1 LLLLHYVIYLR
12 YCTKYTICRDCYL
25 GLILLGTLFFLLTLI
40 NIEMK
45 FATIKLQLSAM
56 MFIQFFIWGAWYVT
70 MGTYLGQ
77 TLHFTGVQIGL
88 AYGTAAIAS
97 MISPFIVGMI
107 ADRFFSANQV
117 MAFLNLIGAGL
128 LFWLTQIKD
137 FSLFFPVLFAYTIC
151 YMPTTALCNS
161 ISFTNLRDPGK
172 EFSRIRLLGSIGW
185 IVAGV
190 LVSFLKVEHLATP
203 FLIAGISSVVGIIL
217 ALLLPYKKPER
228 SKEKVSFIKMLGFDA
243 FKLTKER
250 SFSVLL
256 IFSALT
262 CIPLAFYDSFTN
274 LFLNNIGIQNAAA
287 AMSMG
292 QIAEIIFLFTFPF
305 FFAKLRYKGSIG
317 MAMVVWMALYGFFA
331 LGASTGINAFI
342 YTALPFHGFC
352 FTFFFVSGQL
362 FVDEK
367 APSCLRNSA
376 QGLIAFA
383 TYGVGKYLG
392 TLIAGNVVDQFA
404 VNNSYD
410 WISIWLVPFI
420 LTTVI
425 FISFMLFFKENK
437 TVQ

>member
-1 LLLLHYVIYLR
+1 MR
-12 YCTKYTICRDCYL
+12 PTT
-25 GLILLGTLFFLLTLI
+25 
-40 NIEMK
+40 N
-45 FATIKLQLSAM
+45 KLQLSSM
-56 MFIQFFIWGAWYVT
+56 MFIQFFIWGSWYVT

-77 TLHFTGVQIGL
+77 TLNFTGVQIGL

-107 ADRFFSANQV
+107 ADRFFSANHV
-117 MAFLNLIGAGL
+117 MALLNLVGAGL

-137 FSLFFPVLFAYTIC
+137 FSLFLPVLFAYTIC

-161 ISFTNLRDPGK
+161 ISFENLKDPGK

-190 LVSFLKVEHLATP
+190 LVSTLDVEHLPTQ
-203 FLIAGISSVVGIIL
+203 FLIAGISSLAGTIL
-217 ALLLPYKKPER
+217 ALKLPYKKPER
-228 SKEKVSFIKMLGFDA
+228 STEKISFIKILGFDA

-250 SFSVLL
+250 SFTILL

-274 LFLNNIGIQNAAA
+274 LYLNDIGINNAAA
-287 AMSMG
+287 AMSLG

-305 FFAKLRYKGSIG
+305 FFAKLRYKGSISI
-317 MAMVVWMALYGFFA
+317 AILAWMGLYGLLT
-331 LGASTGINAFI
+331 LGASTGITSFI
-342 YTALPFHGFC
+342 YAALPLHGFC

-367 APSCLRNSA
+367 APSYLRNSA

-392 TLIAGNVVDQFA
+392 TLVAGNVVDKHTA
-404 VNNSYD
+404 NGLYD
-410 WISIWLVPFI
+410 WVAIWSTPLI
-420 LTTVI
+420 MATVI
-425 FISFMLFFKENK
+425 LIGFMLFFKEHK
-437 TVQ
+437 TN